1 MTDSAATGLGAFGVR
16 LADFGMVFRPE
27 EQFCWA
33 GVWRERM
40 AAIVQEQVIAALR
53 GISAPQGGDV
63 VSAGWVGGVT
73 IRDGHVMV
81 TLEVPPELGPSLEP
95 VRKAAEQ
102 AVHALPGVLTSQV
115 VLTAHNKPGQSAA
128 APHSHSHS
136 HSHSHAAPQGQAHGR
151 PAQGM
156 LELPGVKKI
165 IAVASG
171 KGGVGKSTTA
181 ANLALALSKL
191 GLKVGLF
198 DADIYG
204 PSVPRLMGIPH
215 AKPTGG
221 DHGMEPL
228 EAHGLKVMSIG
239 FLVPEDSPVVWR
251 GPMVMGALE
260 QMLRDVNWGDLDVM
274 VVDMPPGTGDT
285 QLTMSQRVP
294 LAGAVIVSTPQD
306 IALLDARKGLSM
318 FEKVKV
324 PILGI
329 IENMSYHVCSNCGHR
344 EDVFS
349 HGGARRTA
357 EELGTPFLGE
367 IPLDIRIRET
377 ADSGTPIVVADPDGE
392 HAKAYGAIAEALRQ
406 TLKVEKRKKPLF
418 KFFG

>member
-1 MTDSAATGLGAFGVR
+1 
-16 LADFGMVFRPE
+16 
-27 EQFCWA
+27 
-33 GVWRERM
+33 M
-40 AAIVQEQVIAALR
+40 AAVAQEHVVAALR
-53 GISAPQGGDV
+53 GVKTPQGQDV
-63 VSAGWVGGVT
+63 VDAGWVGGVV

-81 TLEVPPELGPSLEP
+81 TLEVPPELGPALEP
-95 VRKAAEQ
+95 VRKLAEQ
-102 AVHALPGVLTSQV
+102 VVHGLPGVLTAQV
-115 VLTAHNKPGQSAA
+115 VLTAHNKPGQSS
-128 APHSHSHS
+128 APQQGHSHSGHAHGHAHGHS
-136 HSHSHAAPQGQAHGR
+136 HGPASGQAAGR

-165 IAVASG
+165 VAVASG

-181 ANLALALSKL
+181 ANLALALAKL

-215 AKPTGG
+215 AKPVAAEQG
-221 DHGMEPL
+221 GMEPL

-260 QMLRDVNWGDLDVM
+260 QMLRDVNWGELDVM

-306 IALLDARKGLSM
+306 IALLDARKGLAM

-349 HGGARRTA
+349 HGGAHRTA
-357 EELGTPFLGE
+357 DELGVPFLGE

-377 ADSGTPIVVADPDGE
+377 ADAGTPVVVADPDGP
-392 HAKAYGAIAEALRQ
+392 HAKAYGVIAESLRQ

-418 KFFG
+418 KFF